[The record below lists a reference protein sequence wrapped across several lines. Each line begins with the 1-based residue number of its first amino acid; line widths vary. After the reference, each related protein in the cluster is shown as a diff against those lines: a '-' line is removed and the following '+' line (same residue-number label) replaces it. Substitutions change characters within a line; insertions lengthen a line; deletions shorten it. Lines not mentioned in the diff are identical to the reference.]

1 MPSFL
6 FIIYTLGSICV
17 MVDGK
22 LFDACFVIYRHNAA
36 LAKGLFLLFVVI
48 WPITLVLFLFRKK

>member
-1 MPSFL
+1 MA
-6 FIIYTLGSICV
+6 
-17 MVDGK
+17 DGK
-22 LFDACFVIYRHNAA
+22 LFDACFVIYRRNAA